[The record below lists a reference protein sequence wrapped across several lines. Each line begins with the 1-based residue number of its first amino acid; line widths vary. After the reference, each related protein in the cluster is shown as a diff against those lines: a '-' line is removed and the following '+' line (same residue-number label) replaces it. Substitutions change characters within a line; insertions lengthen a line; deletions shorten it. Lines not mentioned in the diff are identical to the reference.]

1 MNLVEGLCDCGV
13 VEEQVNS
20 SLSSLALQL
29 RMDRGRLYGLLSKA
43 VGGGNTEVTHRL
55 SKVKQITLQ
64 PAGVKGQKCVMGQ
77 IATLIIGN
85 HIFEVSL
92 SHFKRLLQM

>member
-1 MNLVEGLCDCGV
+1 M
-13 VEEQVNS
+13 EEQVNG

-29 RMDRGRLYGLLSKA
+29 RMDRGRLYGLLSKV

-55 SKVKQITLQ
+55 SKVGQITLQ

-77 IATLIIGN
+77 IATVIIGN
-85 HIFEVSL
+85 YLLNYLLFL
-92 SHFKRLLQM
+92 SHFKF